1 MTKDITYET
10 KIKKLDTAIKS
21 ARDDRAKALANKEM
35 LEKEL
40 ANLRAEAEALGV
52 NPDELGQ
59 KIIELREQMDKL
71 IEEAKSLLPA
81 EYLDKVGF

>member
-1 MTKDITYET
+1 MTKDISYET
-10 KIKKLDTAIKS
+10 KIKRLDEAIKA
-21 ARDDRAKALANKEM
+21 ARDDRARALAAKEM

-52 NPDELGQ
+52 NPEELGK

-81 EYLDKVGF
+81 EYLDKVGL

>member
-1 MTKDITYET
+1 MANDITYET
-10 KIKKLDTAIKS
+10 KIKRLDTAIKA

-35 LEKEL
+35 LEKEIS
-40 ANLRAEAEALGV
+40 NLRQEAEALGV

>member
-1 MTKDITYET
+1 MTKDITYEA
-10 KIKKLDTAIKS
+10 KIKRLDAAIKS

-40 ANLRAEAEALGV
+40 SNLRAEAEALGV
-52 NPDELGQ
+52 NPEELSQ

-71 IEEAKSLLPA
+71 IDEAKSLLPA
-81 EYLDKVGF
+81 EYLDKVGL

>member
-1 MTKDITYET
+1 MANDITYET
-10 KIKKLDTAIKS
+10 KIKRLDTAIKA
-21 ARDDRAKALANKEM
+21 ARDDRAKALANKEI
-35 LEKEL
+35 LEKEIS
-40 ANLRAEAEALGV
+40 NLRQEAEALGV

-71 IEEAKSLLPA
+71 IEEAKSLLPV